1 MSRMLRLLLF
11 LLATA
16 ALVLTGC
23 GGDDDGADADAAA
36 DTETESEDDRD
47 EVDDSSEDV
56 DDIAGMS
63 EGCMQAFAAF
73 SEMAGSAGFAGGSTD
88 PEESLEQF
96 QAFAQVAREE
106 IRDDLELLGDAYA
119 RFAAVMVE
127 TGFDPQS
134 GEAPDE
140 ETMAALTEAMEPLSS
155 DEVRAASE
163 RVSAYF
169 SSECDIGN
177 E

>member
-1 MSRMLRLLLF
+1 MSRMRRLLLF
-11 LLATA
+11 LLGTA

-23 GGDDDGADADAAA
+23 GGDDDDGADAAA
-36 DTETESEDDRD
+36 GTETGSEDDRD
-47 EVDDSSEDV
+47 EADDSSEDV

-88 PEESLEQF
+88 PDESLEQF
-96 QAFAQVAREE
+96 QAFAQVAPEE

-119 RFAAVMVE
+119 RFVAVMVE
-127 TGFDPQS
+127 TGFDPRS
-134 GEAPDE
+134 GQAPDE